1 MKTKMKEIW
10 LAACIL
16 MLAAAVAGADEVDQ
30 ALSGIAT
37 QAVVQSTRELIESGL
52 APERAIAV
60 TRAMVEHGFETQQ
73 VAEAHRVLLEARKQ
87 GLPPDPIINKALEGM
102 AKRVPSSR
110 VVHAMDAVRTR
121 YDFAFQQVEKLT
133 GQKTQ
138 QIQMGHAIAAGLSA
152 GLTPQSVEPIT
163 DGLRER
169 SRAMNTDQR
178 DALALETFKMARD
191 MARLGVS
198 PSQTAAVICQAL
210 QHQFSLRQMQN
221 MRTAFRNDSRSTAP
235 QSLAATYDRSIQQG
249 KSFEGPDGGQTG
261 EGRGAGSTG
270 GGSGSGSGGS
280 GGSDSGGGSGPGG
293 GGGSGGQP

>member
-1 MKTKMKEIW
+1 MKTKIKEIG
-10 LAACIL
+10 LTVSL
-16 MLAAAVAGADEVDQ
+16 LLLAAAVAGADEVDQ
-30 ALSGIAT
+30 ALSGIAP

-133 GQKTQ
+133 SQKTQ
-138 QIQMGHAIAAGLSA
+138 QIQMGHAIAAGLTA
-152 GLTPQSVEPIT
+152 GLTPKSVESIT
-163 DGLRER
+163 DGLQER
-169 SRAMNTDQR
+169 SRTITTDPQE
-178 DALALETFKMARD
+178 ALALETFKTARD

-198 PSQTAAVICQAL
+198 PSQTAALLGQAL
-210 QHQFSLRQMQN
+210 RHQFSARQMQN
-221 MRTAFRNDSRSTAP
+221 MRTAFKNDSRSTAP
-235 QSLAATYDRSIQQG
+235 PELAVLYGRSIEQG
-249 KSFEGPDGGQTG
+249 KSFEGPGGGQTG

-270 GGSGSGSGGS
+270 GAGSGP
-280 GGSDSGGGSGPGG
+280 GGSGPGG
-293 GGGSGGQP
+293 GNGHGGPGG

>member
-16 MLAAAVAGADEVDQ
+16 MLAAAVASADEVDQ

-280 GGSDSGGGSGPGG
+280 GGSGPGS